1 MGQQKSNPAQVSFNG
16 HNGHGV
22 LYQSVWGMDV
32 DGNGNLVFRVS
43 GVLTAHG

>member
-1 MGQQKSNPAQVSFNG
+1 MGQQKSNPAQVSF
-16 HNGHGV
+16 NGHGV